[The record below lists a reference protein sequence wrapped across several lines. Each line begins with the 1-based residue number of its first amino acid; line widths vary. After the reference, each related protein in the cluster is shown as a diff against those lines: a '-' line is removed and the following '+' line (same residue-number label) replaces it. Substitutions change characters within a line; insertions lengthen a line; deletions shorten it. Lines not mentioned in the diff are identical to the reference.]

1 MNQTRGYRPPHKPQ
15 IIGYRKSGA
24 PIWQQLGG
32 QPDELELLASRQREL
47 IDLMEA
53 VNKDIDA
60 EGRSAEQRKSD
71 TATFEGYDK
80 EYAENEK
87 RIGELNSLVEERK
100 AREQRVK
107 ERRAHYGS
115 VDVKPGRKSDND
127 FYNSI
132 DYRYI
137 GVESDGMS
145 ERGSHHTWVQRAEEL
160 LNKPEIAG
168 HLHERKA
175 GRTGERRD
183 NRVEPLLHLLRQS
196 NGDTDGE
203 LIAAFLVATSNPYY
217 RSAFQKASSG
227 IAPIFSPEE
236 ARAVREVNQLKRA
249 MSVGTS
255 GAGGYAVPVIIDPTI
270 ILTAQ
275 GSDNPILDLARVE
288 TITNDKWKGLSSA
301 GVTWKFG
308 AEASAATDNSP
319 TIAQPEVDTHRADGF
334 IPFSI
339 EIGMDWPG
347 FAERMSDML
356 GSGYSELLADKL
368 TNGTGADTPIGI
380 ISRLVAQT
388 SPDVSTELAT
398 AGVIAPGDIYDLWA
412 RLPQRH
418 RGRQSTAFMSSTKTQ
433 NSVRQL
439 GTLDPNFTVDMTE
452 EGITRL
458 FGRRYP
464 MNDYFD
470 DHASG
475 TGTQE
480 LVVAGNWQGFLVAQR
495 AGMNI
500 EFVPMLFDVTNNRP
514 TGQRGWFAWAR
525 VGSDVVDP
533 TAFQLLT
540 NRSA

>member
-1 MNQTRGYRPPHKPQ
+1 M
-15 IIGYRKSGA
+15 
-24 PIWQQLGG
+24 
-32 QPDELELLASRQREL
+32 DELEKLAARQREL
-47 IDLMEA
+47 VDLMDA

-71 TATFEGYDK
+71 TKTFEDYDK
-80 EYAENEK
+80 EYEANEK
-87 RIGELNSLVEERK
+87 RIGELQAGVEERK

-107 ERRAHYGS
+107 ERRSHYGS
-115 VDVKPGRKSDND
+115 VDIKPGRKSEND
-127 FYNSI
+127 FYNGI
-132 DYRYI
+132 DYRQMGI
-137 GVESDGMS
+137 EPDGMS
-145 ERGSHHTWVQRAEEL
+145 ERGSHYTWVERAKEL
-160 LNKPEIAG
+160 LDKPEIAG
-168 HLHERKA
+168 HLHERSK
-175 GRTGERRD
+175 GRSGTRRD
-183 NRVEPLLHLLRQS
+183 NRVEPLLELLRQS

-203 LIAAFLVATSNPYY
+203 LIAAFLVATSNPHY

-236 ARAVREVNQLKRA
+236 ARAVRDVNQLKRA
-249 MSVGTS
+249 MSIGTP

-270 ILTAQ
+270 IMTAQ

-288 TITNDKWKGLSSA
+288 TITVDTWKGLSSS
-301 GVTWKFG
+301 GVSWKFG

-319 TIAQPEVDTHRADGF
+319 SIAQPVVDTNRADGF

-356 GSGYSELLADKL
+356 GRGYSELLAEKL
-368 TNGTGADTPIGI
+368 TVGTGADIPVGI
-380 ISRLVAQT
+380 LSRLAAQT
-388 SPDVSTELAT
+388 SPDVSNPVAT
-398 AGVIAPGDIYDLWA
+398 AGVIAPADIYDLWA

-418 RGRQSTAFMSSTKTQ
+418 RNKQSTAFMSSTRTQ

-464 MNDYFD
+464 MNDYFA
-470 DHASG
+470 DHAAG
-475 TGTQE
+475 TGIQNW
-480 LVVAGNWQGFLVAQR
+480 LVAGDWQGFLVAQR

-540 NRSA
+540 NKSS

>member
-1 MNQTRGYRPPHKPQ
+1 M
-15 IIGYRKSGA
+15 
-24 PIWQQLGG
+24 
-32 QPDELELLASRQREL
+32 DELERLAARQREL
-47 IDLMEA
+47 LDLMEA
-53 VNKDIDA
+53 TNKDIDA
-60 EGRSAEQRKSD
+60 EGRSAEQRAND
-71 TATFEGYDK
+71 TKTFDDYD
-80 EYAENEK
+80 AEFKKNEE
-87 RIGELNSLVEERK
+87 RIGELEKGVEERK
-100 AREQRVK
+100 AREQRVR

-127 FYNSI
+127 FYNGI

-137 GVESDGMS
+137 GVEADGIN
-145 ERGSHHTWVQRAEEL
+145 ERGSHHTWVERAKEL
-160 LNKPEIAG
+160 LDKPEIAG
-168 HLHERKA
+168 HLHERTA

-203 LIAAFLVATSNPYY
+203 LIAAFLVATSNPNY

-227 IAPIFSPEE
+227 IQPIFSPEE
-236 ARAVREVNQLKRA
+236 ARAVREVNHLKRA
-249 MSVGTS
+249 MSVGTQ

-288 TITNDKWKGLSSA
+288 TITVDKWKGLSSA
-301 GVTWKFG
+301 GVTWKFD
-308 AEASAATDNSP
+308 AEAAAATDNSP
-319 TIAQPEVDTHRADGF
+319 TIAQPEIDTHRADGF

-356 GSGYSELLADKL
+356 GSGYSELLAEKL
-368 TNGTGADTPIGI
+368 TTGTGSNTPVGI
-380 ISRLVAQT
+380 LSRLAAQT
-388 SPDVSTELAT
+388 SPDVSTPVAT
-398 AGVIAPGDIYDLWA
+398 AGVIAPGDMYDLWA

-418 RGRQSTAFMSSTKTQ
+418 RGRSSTAWMSSTKTQ
-433 NSVRQL
+433 NAVRQL

-475 TGTQE
+475 TGTQNW
-480 LVVAGNWQGFLVAQR
+480 VAVGNWQGFLVAQR

-540 NRSA
+540 NKSS